1 MNMQLHL
8 QDVPA
13 RNGRLWIRHGFKV
26 FQRQPLALAGLFGLF
41 LMAGFLA
48 MLIPGIGMLL
58 TMAALP
64 LLSLGFMLATH
75 LVLQKK
81 TPTVSVFVQPLKLT
95 PERRR
100 SQLMLCFG
108 YAGAMLVIGLLADW
122 IDGGSTRDLQKLIAE
137 NADNEAI
144 ANAATDPRLFWGLAT
159 RLGLMGLLSVPYWHA
174 PALIHWGGHGVAQ
187 ALFSSTLAL
196 WRNKAAFLLNM
207 LLWAGLLLAV
217 ASTVSLVFGL
227 LGLAQLAPMVLMTTG
242 LLMSTVFYA
251 SLYFSFVDC
260 FMFGAPQDLLSESKD
275 ALPPSSP

>member
-1 MNMQLHL
+1 MSTTMQLHL

-26 FQRQPLALAGLFGLF
+26 FQRQPLALAGLFGIFLF
-41 LMAGFLA
+41 AGFAA

-58 TMAALP
+58 MMASLP

-81 TPTVSVFVQPLKLT
+81 TPTAGVFIAPLKLT
-95 PERRR
+95 PDRRR
-100 SQLMLCFG
+100 SQLLLCLG

-159 RLGLMGLLSVPYWHA
+159 RMGLMGLLSVPYWHA
-174 PALIHWGGHGVAQ
+174 PALVHWGGQGVAQ

-196 WRNKAAFLLNM
+196 WRNKAAFGFNM
-207 LLWAGLLLAV
+207 LLWGGLLMGV
-217 ASTVSLVFGL
+217 ASAVSLVFAL
-227 LGLAQLAPMVLMTTG
+227 IGLAQFAPVVLMATG
-242 LLMSTVFYA
+242 LMLSTVFYA

-260 FMFGAPQDLLSESKD
+260 FMFGAPQDVLD
-275 ALPPSSP
+275 GPA

>member
-26 FQRQPLALAGLFGLF
+26 FQRQPVAMAGLFGLF
-41 LMAGFLA
+41 LFAAFIVVLVPGVGLVVAMAS
-48 MLIPGIGMLL
+48 
-58 TMAALP
+58 LP

-81 TPTVSVFVQPLKLT
+81 TPNFSVFIAPLKLT

-108 YAGAMLVIGLLADW
+108 YAAAMLLIGLIADW
-122 IDGGSTRDLQKLIAE
+122 VDGGSTRDLQELIASK
-137 NADNEAI
+137 ADTDAI
-144 ANAATDPRLFWGLAT
+144 ANAATDPRLFWGLAA
-159 RLGLMGLLSVPYWHA
+159 RLGLIGLLSVPYWHA
-174 PALIHWGGHGVAQ
+174 PALVHWGGQGVAQ

-196 WRNKAAFLLNM
+196 WRNKAAFALNM
-207 LLWAGLLLAV
+207 LLWGALMLGI
-217 ASTVSLVFGL
+217 ASGVSLVFGL
-227 LGLAQLAPMVLMTTG
+227 LGLPQFAPVALMAIG
-242 LLMSTVFYA
+242 LMLSTVFYA

-260 FMFGAPQDLLSESKD
+260 FMFGAPQDVLSEPD
-275 ALPPSSP
+275 ASSS